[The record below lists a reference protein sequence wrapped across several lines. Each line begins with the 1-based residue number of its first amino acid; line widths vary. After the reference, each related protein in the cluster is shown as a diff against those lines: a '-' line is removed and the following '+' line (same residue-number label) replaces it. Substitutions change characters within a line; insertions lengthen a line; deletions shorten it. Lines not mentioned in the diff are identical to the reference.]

1 MDEKKDGLV
10 NRQRYSSTFDIE
22 LLSKTKDLSKETSIP
37 MSKLLDKAL
46 TLLLKDFN
54 KIIML
59 LKS

>member
-54 KIIML
+54 KL
-59 LKS
+59 